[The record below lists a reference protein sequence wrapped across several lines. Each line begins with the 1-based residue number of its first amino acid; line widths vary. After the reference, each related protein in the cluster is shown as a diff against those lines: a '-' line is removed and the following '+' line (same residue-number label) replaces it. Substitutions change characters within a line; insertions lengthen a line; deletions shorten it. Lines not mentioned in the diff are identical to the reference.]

1 MRELKDKNSANNLDA
16 YIEAY
21 YFSLQN
27 FVFPKNWYIL
37 IIIDNINVG

>member
-27 FVFPKNWYIL
+27 FVFPIKQNTQKLVYF
-37 IIIDNINVG
+37 DYN